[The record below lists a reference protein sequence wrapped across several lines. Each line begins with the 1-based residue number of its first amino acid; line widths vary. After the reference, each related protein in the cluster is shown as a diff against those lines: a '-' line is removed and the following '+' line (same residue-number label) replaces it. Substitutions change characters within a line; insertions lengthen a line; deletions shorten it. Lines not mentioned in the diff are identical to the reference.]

1 MTNLEKEQ
9 ILDKIAEL
17 NQKLQDSGIPQLKF
31 DFEPS
36 WGLMRLSY
44 QSKPSFDLIAYTV
57 SDYYLDLVEWLEYQE
72 SNLYLYTQLCKYFK
86 GSFYRATM
94 LEDDSLTL
102 TLNGIT
108 YLFKYDNELLVIVCY
123 KYYEKDL
130 THLGNKVGEV
140 VFDKVLIPS
149 ERFPVRTRAILKRA
163 IHETELAENLDW
175 IQNTFNSFEAMVVNK
190 TVQIKEIED

>member
-57 SDYYLDLVEWLEYQE
+57 SDYYRDLVEWLEYQE

-86 GSFYRATM
+86 GSFY
-94 LEDDSLTL
+94 SLTL

-108 YLFKYDNELLVIVCY
+108 YLVKYDNELLVIVCY

-175 IQNTFNSFEAMVVNK
+175 IQNTFNSFEDMVVNK

>member
-1 MTNLEKEQ
+1 MSLEERKQ
-9 ILDKIAEL
+9 IEAKVIQL
-17 NQKLQDSGIPQLKF
+17 NQKLKDNGIPQLKF
-31 DFEPS
+31 DFEPT
-36 WGLMRLSY
+36 WGLLRLSY
-44 QSKPSFDLIAYTV
+44 QSKPSFDLIAYIV
-57 SDYYLDLVEWLEYQE
+57 SDYYSDLIEWLDYQE

-108 YLFKYDNELLVIVCY
+108 YLFKYVNELLVIVCY

-130 THLGNKVGEV
+130 TRLGNKVGEV
-140 VFDKVLIPS
+140 ALEKVLIPS
-149 ERFPVRTRAILKRA
+149 ERFPVRTRAILKRT
-163 IHETELAENLDW
+163 IHETEVVENLAW
-175 IQNTFNSFEAMVVNK
+175 IQNTFNSFEDMVVNQ

>member
-1 MTNLEKEQ
+1 MSLEQRTQVEK
-9 ILDKIAEL
+9 KVTEL
-17 NQKLQDSGIPQLKF
+17 NQTLKDSGIPQLKF

-36 WGLMRLSY
+36 WGLVRLSY

-57 SDYYLDLVEWLEYQE
+57 SDYYLDLIEWLDYQE

-102 TLNGIT
+102 TLKDIT
-108 YLFKYDNELLVIVCY
+108 YLFKYVNETLVIIAY

-130 THLGNKVGEV
+130 TRLGNKVDEIALE
-140 VFDKVLIPS
+140 KVLIPS
-149 ERFPVRTRAILKRA
+149 ERFPVRTRAILKRTV
-163 IHETELAENLDW
+163 HETEVIENLAW
-175 IQNTFNSFEAMVVNK
+175 VQNTFKSFEDMVVNQV
-190 TVQIKEIED
+190 VQIKEFEG

>member
-17 NQKLQDSGIPQLKF
+17 NQKLEDSGIPQLKF

-44 QSKPSFDLIAYTV
+44 QSKPSFDLIAYIV
-57 SDYYLDLVEWLEYQE
+57 SDYYLDLIEWLDYQE

-102 TLNGIT
+102 TLKDIT
-108 YLFKYDNELLVIVCY
+108 YLFKYVDETLVIVAY
-123 KYYEKDL
+123 KYYEEDL
-130 THLGNKVGEV
+130 THLGNKVGEIALE
-140 VFDKVLIPS
+140 KVLIPS
-149 ERFPVRTRAILKRA
+149 KRFPVHTRAILKRA
-163 IHETELAENLDW
+163 IHETEVVENLDW
-175 IQNTFNSFEAMVVNK
+175 IQNTFKSFEDMVVNQV
-190 TVQIKEIED
+190 VQIKEFEG

>member
-175 IQNTFNSFEAMVVNK
+175 IQNTFNSFEDMVVNK